1 MAQVNLNPIP
11 ESSAVA
17 EQHATE
23 QHGTKQHTPKQDVV
37 EQNATVNAPDSVTK
51 HERIKEEYAEE
62 SKIPT
67 KRVEDDLGMEWYIDV
82 SGTYVEPELQN
93 LHKEAIG
100 HIMRTSQACYCVGY
114 GSADARSARFE
125 SALPDGS
132 RYQQTRDVTK
142 RSTRIVENIV
152 QYHKDRKE
160 ALPMNILSNVKVL
173 LVYWDSKKGIG
184 HTAEVDVLA
193 PDFAERRPHT
203 RCFIYLDPKLYKEY
217 NLANQTGYSHK
228 TRSTIKPLMEGN
240 DDWQKSITLHNIAV
254 RLENKFEESCMKGV
268 SDRPKPLR
276 EFVNERKVVSRRT
289 RSPYGTAEPP
299 TSRSRYGTAELS
311 ASPTPMKL
319 PVSPRQPTPLP
330 KTRHEQ
336 APTGA
341 KPQMSLMQQF
351 HADYCELLDLPPGTT
366 YAKLDQDQKTL
377 YIAQYAHWKALNS

>member
-1 MAQVNLNPIP
+1 MSSRKITKNTGPRDSKVRHDKRSNIEEHDDKLKKLEKEHAELAEKQGDDMFTEEDDARLKKVAEEIERYNAVMAQVNINPTP

-23 QHGTKQHTPKQDVV
+23 QHATEQHTPEQDVV

-114 GSADARSARFE
+114 GSADARSARFK

-203 RCFIYLDPKLYKEY
+203 RCFIYLDPKC
-217 NLANQTGYSHK
+217 Q
-228 TRSTIKPLMEGN
+228 
-240 DDWQKSITLHNIAV
+240 V
-254 RLENKFEESCMKGV
+254 
-268 SDRPKPLR
+268 
-276 EFVNERKVVSRRT
+276 
-289 RSPYGTAEPP
+289 
-299 TSRSRYGTAELS
+299 
-311 ASPTPMKL
+311 
-319 PVSPRQPTPLP
+319 
-330 KTRHEQ
+330 
-336 APTGA
+336 
-341 KPQMSLMQQF
+341 
-351 HADYCELLDLPPGTT
+351 
-366 YAKLDQDQKTL
+366 
-377 YIAQYAHWKALNS
+377 